1 MDEHYKPLI
10 DQVLEARFYVELF
23 CSIYRTNLVRILPTR
38 ENEKFEPM
46 YVFNDNLG
54 GYTLD
59 GLIKSIEEHD
69 GRIEC

>member
-1 MDEHYKPLI
+1 MDEHYRRLI
-10 DQVLEARFYVELF
+10 DQVLEARFYVEMF

-38 ENEKFEPM
+38 ENEKLEPM

-59 GLIKSIEEHD
+59 GLMKSIEEHD
-69 GRIEC
+69 GRIGC